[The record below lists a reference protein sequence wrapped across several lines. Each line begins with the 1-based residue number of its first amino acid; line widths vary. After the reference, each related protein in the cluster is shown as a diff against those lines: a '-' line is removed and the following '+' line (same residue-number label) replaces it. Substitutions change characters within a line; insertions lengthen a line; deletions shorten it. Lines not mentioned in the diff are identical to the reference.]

1 MAEIDVARE
10 GTTRDRLWES
20 TGFRLSWGAIFAGVV
35 IATALQIVFALL
47 GVGLGFLGWD
57 PGDPLANL
65 GIGTAIWMGI
75 AGIVSLFIGGLTTG
89 RLAGV
94 LTRGDGALH
103 GVVMWSLSTLLAA
116 WLVWG
121 GFSFLLGNALGI
133 VGNTV
138 STTAGA
144 VATGAVQAGAAAVG
158 QIGGIDPADLQ
169 AEVETALRQTGNPE
183 LRPDS
188 LAAQAEQV
196 GAAATSEESNR
207 ALAGDLTAEIERTAG
222 QVRRQDLINII
233 AARTDLSPAEA
244 DQLAGRVE
252 TLAQGAYAQAGTA
265 LDTLGARAGR
275 TAGAVAEDVQDA
287 LVKAAWIAL
296 LMMGLSVAAAAA
308 GAAMTARE

>member
-1 MAEIDVARE
+1 MADIDVAQ
-10 GTTRDRLWES
+10 GATHDRVWES

-35 IATALQIVFALL
+35 IATVLQVVFSLL

-65 GIGTAIWMGI
+65 GIGAAIWTGI

-103 GVVMWSLSTLLAA
+103 GVVMWGLATLLAL
-116 WLVWG
+116 WLIWG

-144 VATGAVQAGAAAVG
+144 VASGAVQVGAAAVG
-158 QIGGIDPADLQ
+158 QIGDIDPAALQ
-169 AEVETALRQTGNPE
+169 GEVEEALRQTGNPE

-188 LAAQAEQV
+188 LAATAGEI
-196 GAAATSEESNR
+196 GAAATSEETNR
-207 ALAGDLTAEIERTAG
+207 ALAGDLASEIERTAG

-233 AARTDLSPAEA
+233 AARTDLSPPEA
-244 DQLAGRVE
+244 DRLVGRVE
-252 TLAQGAYAQAGTA
+252 TLAQRVYAQAGTT
-265 LDTLGARAGR
+265 LDTLGAQVER
-275 TAGAVAEDVQDA
+275 TAGAVADDVEDA
-287 LVKAAWIAL
+287 LVKAAWSAL
-296 LMMGLSVAAAAA
+296 LMMGLTLVAAVA